1 MRSVLFHL
9 CITLKIY
16 NKTNSY
22 QHRDNTCNENI
33 FFNIIYELEFYSG
46 PYHQK
51 GIRRY
56 VDLTYLKHYR
66 DLDFYKNQI

>member
-1 MRSVLFHL
+1 MQWKH
-9 CITLKIY
+9 
-16 NKTNSY
+16 
-22 QHRDNTCNENI
+22 

-46 PYHQK
+46 PYYQT

-66 DLDFYKNQI
+66 DLDFYKNQIW

>member
-1 MRSVLFHL
+1 MQWKH
-9 CITLKIY
+9 
-16 NKTNSY
+16 
-22 QHRDNTCNENI
+22 

-66 DLDFYKNQI
+66 DLDFYKNQIW